1 MNKAWRNIGIIALA
15 AGFLYYP
22 VMKMYK
28 EANGKK
34 NGNGQEKDTGQNAFK
49 DKTDKGNSGG
59 NNNNMH
65 GAA

>member
-34 NGNGQEKDTGQNAFK
+34 KADGHEKDTDPKVLK

-59 NNNNMH
+59 NTNNMH
-65 GAA
+65 GTA